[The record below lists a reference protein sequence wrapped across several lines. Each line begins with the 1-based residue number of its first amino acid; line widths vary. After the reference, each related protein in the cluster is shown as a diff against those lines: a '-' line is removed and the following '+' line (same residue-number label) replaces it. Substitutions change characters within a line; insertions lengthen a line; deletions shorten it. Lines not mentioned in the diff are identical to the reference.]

1 MAVSF
6 IAFPSGAPTC
16 CLFRFCRAPEHRE
29 AGPAAGMGGHH
40 LLAAGRAQ
48 TGVPRVLYRQHGS
61 HLGVVRQARSTCMI
75 VTSRCWLR
83 FLGPHLS
90 IVQMQV
96 DLSNQRIK

>member
-6 IAFPSGAPTC
+6 IAFPSGTPTC